1 MATIVLKPDADPLQ
15 VADDLRK
22 SGIVL
27 HRRLS
32 DNSYVAFVP
41 GRKWLCMQ
49 YPELIPLYKEDQA
62 FWKSVRK
69 RNRQGEEVDPE
80 EIYAHGKYFNQRF
93 DEIMKKYERKQ
104 PDPLGATA
112 R

>member
-1 MATIVLKPDADPLQ
+1 MAVILLKPNADPLQ

-32 DNSYVAFVP
+32 DNRYVAFVP
-41 GRKWLCMQ
+41 GRKWLCSQ
-49 YPELIPLYKEDQA
+49 YPELIPLYEEDRV

-69 RNRQGEEVDPE
+69 RNRQGEEVDSS

-93 DEIMKKYERKQ
+93 DEIMKKYEK
-104 PDPLGATA
+104 
-112 R
+112 